1 MKRSIRIALQLLSL
15 VLFGLILWWAGAEP
29 WQQILDSDWR
39 LVLVALL
46 IYGVV
51 GIISALR
58 LRVVAQALTSDEVG
72 SRRRFY
78 YLSMTARVLGLVLPR
93 GISTLG
99 GKSVGLR
106 ALGISLRRSLWI
118 VLMDNIYDILTLGL
132 AAIPAIFFL
141 QDQIGVVSLVVL
153 TLALWALLALA
164 LWLTV
169 SRGKVAAIF
178 EWLLARVP
186 WLSQRLELD
195 DRIAAHLFPR
205 AGPALSALLHTAVL
219 NVLLIATYA
228 AISRAL
234 ELSAPFWL
242 FAAAF
247 PITQLSLVIAVAPGG
262 LGIFDLGW
270 LGLLRLGGMPQEEA
284 LTFVVAQRAFI
295 YVFVLLWAACSALL
309 SFTEE
314 REIQTTTP
322 TEPPPGSPLPP
333 EPPPANHPEMV
344 ERSAE

>member
-1 MKRSIRIALQLLSL
+1 MKRSVRIALQLLSL
-15 VLFGLILWWAGAEP
+15 LLFALILWWAGAEP
-29 WQQILDSDWR
+29 WHQILDSDWR
-39 LVLVALL
+39 LLLAALL
-46 IYGVV
+46 IYGAV
-51 GIISALR
+51 GIVSALR
-58 LRVVAQALTSDEVG
+58 LRVVAEALTSDDVG

-141 QDQIGVVSLVVL
+141 QGQIGAVSFLVL
-153 TLALWALLALA
+153 TLILWALLALA
-164 LWLTV
+164 LWITV
-169 SRGKVAAIF
+169 SSGKVAPIF
-178 EWLLARVP
+178 AWLLTHVP

-195 DRIAAHLFPR
+195 ERIAAQLFPR
-205 AGPALSALLHTAVL
+205 AGPALSALLQTMAL
-219 NVLLIATYA
+219 NGLLIATYA

-234 ELSAPFWL
+234 ELPASFWL

-247 PITQLSLVIAVAPGG
+247 PITQLSLIIAVAPGG

-295 YVFVLLWAACSALL
+295 YVFVLLWAAFSALL

-314 REIQTTTP
+314 GKQMESPLEQP
-322 TEPPPGSPLPP
+322 EVSPLPP
-333 EPPPANHPEMV
+333 EPQPTTHPEMA
-344 ERSAE
+344 ERNAE

>member
-1 MKRSIRIALQLLSL
+1 MKRTIRIALQLLSL
-15 VLFGLILWWAGAEP
+15 LLFGLILWWAGAEP

-39 LVLVALL
+39 LLLAALL
-46 IYGVV
+46 IYGAV
-51 GIISALR
+51 GIVSALR
-58 LRVVAQALTSDEVG
+58 LRVVAQALTNEDVG

-106 ALGISLRRSLWI
+106 ALGISLRRSVWI
-118 VLMDNIYDILTLGL
+118 VLMDNIYDILTLAI
-132 AAIPAIFFL
+132 AAIPAVLFL
-141 QDQIGVVSLVVL
+141 QEQIGIVTFVLFTLV
-153 TLALWALLALA
+153 LWALLTLV
-164 LWLTV
+164 LWRTV
-169 SRGKVAAIF
+169 SSGNVAPIF

-195 DRIAAHLFPR
+195 ERIAAHLFPR
-205 AGPALSALLHTAVL
+205 AGPALNALLQTMVL
-219 NVLLIATYA
+219 NGLLIVTYA
-228 AISRAL
+228 TISRAL

-247 PITQLSLVIAVAPGG
+247 PITQLSLIIAVAPGG

-270 LGLLRLGGMPQEEA
+270 LGLLRLGGMPPEEA

-295 YVFVLLWAACSALL
+295 YVFVLVWAAVSALL

-314 REIQTTTP
+314 RKQQAT
-322 TEPPPGSPLPP
+322 PPPDPAQISTPP
-333 EPPPANHPEMV
+333 SERPTNHPEMA